1 MEYEASNEAH
11 MLNEQYFLK
20 VFEALRHTKNP
31 EILKKL
37 LKVIKFYI
45 YQDTS
50 ACQKD
55 IIKPDTILWMLE
67 IMEEQ
72 KHSKYLCCLTSATLL
87 EIVSKHE
94 IHFDYQEVAIIKK
107 FNLAL
112 QNIEV
117 FDQESICEKS
127 YGHKSSSVVLSE
139 LSSQGGQ
146 SAEKLIM
153 DSCQSSRPNER
164 LDIDQIDEESKTMT
178 KESKALSKIV
188 SEDNSKSPTTNNTQM
203 ISK

>member
-1 MEYEASNEAH
+1 

-45 YQDTS
+45 YQDDS

-127 YGHKSSSVVLSE
+127 YDHKSSSVVLSE
-139 LSSQGGQ
+139 LSVHEGQ
-146 SAEKLIM
+146 STGKLAM
-153 DSCQSSRPNER
+153 GSCQSGRPNER
-164 LDIDQIDEESKTMT
+164 LNIDQIDEESKTMT
-178 KESKALSKIV
+178 KDSKALSKII
-188 SEDNSKSPTTNNTQM
+188 SESSSKSLMTNKAET